1 MKKPIRP
8 THGKT
13 NNYQQV
19 LDRFHDIVNGGI
31 DLGSMSNAT
40 GVNVPGNVGNTHVFV
55 NLVLVANTE
64 FAVTHN
70 LNRVPTGFHVVRT
83 GMSGLSLIDSGTAWT
98 KTQIFLKSNQANP
111 VAVLQ
116 IY

>member
-8 THGKT
+8 THGRT

-19 LDRFHDIVNGGI
+19 LDRLHDIVNGGI
-31 DLGSMSNAT
+31 DLGGVSN
-40 GVNVPGNVGNTHVFV
+40 PGNVGNTHVLLNV
-55 NLVLVANTE
+55 TVAANTQ
-64 FAVTHN
+64 FTVTHN

-83 GMSGLSLIDSGTAWT
+83 GMSGLSLVDSGTTWT
-98 KTQIFLKSNQANP
+98 NTQIFLKSNQANP
-111 VAVLQ
+111 VAILQ

>member
-8 THGKT
+8 THGET

-19 LDRFHDIVNGGI
+19 LDRLHDIVNGGI
-31 DLGSMSNAT
+31 DLG
-40 GVNVPGNVGNTHVFV
+40 GVGNPGNVGNTHISLNVV
-55 NLVLVANTE
+55 VGANTQ

-83 GMSGLSLIDSGTAWT
+83 GMSGLSLIDSGTTWT
-98 KTQIFLKSNQANP
+98 KTQMFLKSNLANP
-111 VAVLQ
+111 VAVIQ
-116 IY
+116 VY